1 MGDIDTPQHEQTTL
15 AAELYNILDKEG
27 EQGVRTKIMQIR
39 SRPGADRKSLTDVQL
54 LRTAIDHFNTEAG
67 ADPFGKGAK
76 ILRIIEGCGFIT
88 TTNPKPIS
96 EVTTK
101 TAQAARQVANSA
113 WRRGGGHWNLDDSG
127 EVRLG
132 RDDLMGLEEY

>member
-15 AAELYNILDKEG
+15 ATELYNILDKEG

-39 SRPGADRKSLTDVQL
+39 SRPGADRKSLTDVQS
-54 LRTAIDHFNTEAG
+54 LRAAIDYFNAETR
-67 ADPFGKGAK
+67 ADSSSRCSR
-76 ILRIIEGCGFIT
+76 ILRIIEVCGFIT
-88 TTNPKPIS
+88 ITNPKPIS